1 MGMLKS
7 SLSSGLTKAQKAA
20 ERQKRAARQT
30 AGGGNKSAAAY
41 SAAPAKRHAEE
52 PETVK
57 SESTPVYTAAKKSS
71 SADTP
76 LPSGS
81 HYSSSG
87 SRHSGSHGSLGEVS
101 VYEQRRQQRDAAR
114 KDFWNHTL
122 DLLGTASAQAGRG
135 ITGISVPV
143 EQQLEESRR
152 QIENV
157 RAIREA
163 NARFEAARKPIEWDG
178 RAELISA
185 LEQLD
190 MQSGWEINEEQANAA
205 EQQRQELLAR
215 LREGDLAAG
224 NGVRSGTDADT
235 GRDILE
241 STAKGIAG
249 AGVNAFS
256 NLGQLMAKAD
266 AYTYSENEF
275 LTDWMLGNDL
285 SVMRQARIDAY
296 NDPANQEKWQEID
309 AIADKLD
316 NDAATVLR
324 RAKEGKSIVGE
335 AGVDVAK
342 GVLEAGFDA
351 GLAAVTGG
359 SALVPLAACVYGQS
373 VGTARRAGATLEQ
386 QAAYGLTSAA
396 IEVASEM
403 LFDGVAK
410 IYGAGAADD
419 IVEKLVVELAESDT
433 GRGMLRFLAGAAGEG
448 AEEVVSDLLS
458 PLAEATYRDES
469 LAELYRQLEPSE
481 LLYDYLIGAAIST
494 LASGASTMTGQ
505 RGDASAEYRAN
516 EAEYLN
522 ILERNGLLPPESD
535 KNAAHEG
542 AATDNSEHA
551 SFVQDSA
558 ISQVSDANAPL
569 YETDAEEY
577 IRWSKAVGLNEA
589 VKSLAE
595 YEDIKY
601 NDSPRFELLQRYTG
615 DVESGWISP
624 LIGFSGYEELYNRT
638 QNEIVGQTTVSGLV
652 ITGQSRHFLQRLI
665 GTMQDPKIY
674 KEEHRVI
681 RRSGV
686 ELEDIIKAVTTGTP
700 RPIKHFQN
708 GASQLFLSPKC
719 KVSINPETGMLIQ
732 CSFYEE

>member
-1 MGMLKS
+1 MGTLKS
-7 SLSSGLTKAQKAA
+7 SLSSGLAKGQKAA
-20 ERQKRAARQT
+20 EKQKRKGQQT
-30 AGGGNKSAAAY
+30 AGGGKKSAAAY

-71 SADTP
+71 SANAAVA
-76 LPSGS
+76 SS
-81 HYSSSG
+81 MHYSSSG
-87 SRHSGSHGSLGEVS
+87 SKHGGSHGSLGEVS
-101 VYEQRRQQRDAAR
+101 VYEQRRQQRAAAR

-163 NARFEAARKPIEWDG
+163 NARFEATRKPIEWDG

-224 NGVRSGTDADT
+224 NGERSGTDADT

-275 LTDWMLGNDL
+275 LTDWMLGNDP

-296 NDPANQEKWQEID
+296 NDPANQEKWREID
-309 AIADKLD
+309 AIADRLD

-324 RAKEGKSIVGE
+324 RAKEGKSIAGE
-335 AGVDVAK
+335 AGV
-342 GVLEAGFDA
+342 
-351 GLAAVTGG
+351 
-359 SALVPLAACVYGQS
+359 
-373 VGTARRAGATLEQ
+373 
-386 QAAYGLTSAA
+386 
-396 IEVASEM
+396 
-403 LFDGVAK
+403 
-410 IYGAGAADD
+410 D

-481 LLYDYLIGAAIST
+481 VLYDYLIGAAIST
-494 LASGASTMTGQ
+494 LASGASAATRQSGE
-505 RGDASAEYRAN
+505 ASPEYRAN

-522 ILERNGLLPPESD
+522 ILERNGLLPPESS

-542 AATDNSEHA
+542 AAEDSEQNVESRSLSQHKISGLSGLDAAEDEGSSSALHTYHDPIREKIGSAFQSHPKAMSKILKTLEHRGIEVEYRPGSMSYSPNSESGKPGKLIMDPDA
-551 SFVQDSA
+551 SYSA
-558 ISQVSDANAPL
+558 WLHELQHLAD
-569 YETDAEEY
+569 D
-577 IRWSKAVGLNEA
+577 EA
-589 VKSLAE
+589 
-595 YEDIKY
+595 
-601 NDSPRFELLQRYTG
+601 
-615 DVESGWISP
+615 SGWQGMHI
-624 LIGFSGYEELYNRT
+624 LAADQMRALEFEERAYRLEIDFAKKNGYSKIAKRLERLLFERRQEILGT
-638 QNEIVGQTTVSGLV
+638 QRNNK
-652 ITGQSRHFLQRLI
+652 QSQ
-665 GTMQDPKIY
+665 
-674 KEEHRVI
+674 
-681 RRSGV
+681 
-686 ELEDIIKAVTTGTP
+686 A
-700 RPIKHFQN
+700 
-708 GASQLFLSPKC
+708 
-719 KVSINPETGMLIQ
+719 
-732 CSFYEE
+732 

>member
-275 LTDWMLGNDL
+275 LTDWMLGNDP

-359 SALVPLAACVYGQS
+359 SALVPLAARVYGQS

-494 LASGASTMTGQ
+494 LASGASTMCL
-505 RGDASAEYRAN
+505 RGKHHDRA
-516 EAEYLN
+516 ARRCKCG
-522 ILERNGLLPPESD
+522 IPGKRSG
-535 KNAAHEG
+535 
-542 AATDNSEHA
+542 
-551 SFVQDSA
+551 
-558 ISQVSDANAPL
+558 ISQHSRAKRSASSG
-569 YETDAEEY
+569 E
-577 IRWSKAVGLNEA
+577 RQKRR
-589 VKSLAE
+589 
-595 YEDIKY
+595 
-601 NDSPRFELLQRYTG
+601 PRRG
-615 DVESGWISP
+615 G
-624 LIGFSGYEELYNRT
+624 NR
-638 QNEIVGQTTVSGLV
+638 
-652 ITGQSRHFLQRLI
+652 
-665 GTMQDPKIY
+665 
-674 KEEHRVI
+674 
-681 RRSGV
+681 
-686 ELEDIIKAVTTGTP
+686 
-700 RPIKHFQN
+700 
-708 GASQLFLSPKC
+708 
-719 KVSINPETGMLIQ
+719 
-732 CSFYEE
+732 

>member
-1 MGMLKS
+1 MGTLKS
-7 SLSSGLTKAQKAA
+7 SLSSGLAKGQKAA
-20 ERQKRAARQT
+20 EKQKRKGQQT
-30 AGGGNKSAAAY
+30 AGGGKKSAAAY

-71 SADTP
+71 SADALT
-76 LPSGS
+76 SGT

-87 SRHSGSHGSLGEVS
+87 NRHSGSHGSLGEVS
-101 VYEQRRQQRDAAR
+101 VYEQRRQQRDEAR
-114 KDFWNHTL
+114 ADFWNHTW
-122 DLLGTASAQAGRG
+122 DLLGTAATHAERG

-143 EQQLEESRR
+143 EQQIEESRR

-224 NGVRSGTDADT
+224 NGMRSGTDVDT
-235 GRDILE
+235 GRDVVE
-241 STAKGIAG
+241 GTAKGIAG
-249 AGVNAFS
+249 AGVNLVS
-256 NLGQLMAKAD
+256 NLGKLLEKTD
-266 AYTYSENEF
+266 AYF
-275 LTDWMLGNDL
+275 WKPTDWLSDL
-285 SVMRQARIDAY
+285 VHGQEPGTTRQSRIDAY
-296 NDPANQEKWQEID
+296 NNPESQEKWQDID
-309 AIADKLD
+309 AIADSLD
-316 NDAATVLR
+316 NDAAAVLR

-335 AGVDVAK
+335 MGVDVAK

-359 SALVPLAACVYGQS
+359 SALVPMAARVYGQS
-373 VGTARRAGATLEQ
+373 VGTARRAGATPEQ

-433 GRGMLRFLAGAAGEG
+433 GRSMLRFLAGAAGEG

-469 LAELYRQLEPSE
+469 LAVLYRQLEPE
-481 LLYDYLIGAAIST
+481 DLLYDYLIGAAIST
-494 LASGASTMTGQ
+494 LASGASAATRQSGE
-505 RGDASAEYRAN
+505 ASAEYRAN

-522 ILERNGLLPPESD
+522 LLERKGLLPPESS
-535 KNAAHEG
+535 KNAAPVGTAEDGEQNAESRSLSQHKISGLSGLDAAEDEG
-542 AATDNSEHA
+542 SSSALHTYHDPIREKIGSAFQSHPKAMSKILKSLEHRGIEVAYRPGSMSYSPNSESGKPGKLIMDPDA
-551 SFVQDSA
+551 SYSA
-558 ISQVSDANAPL
+558 WLHELQHLAD
-569 YETDAEEY
+569 D
-577 IRWSKAVGLNEA
+577 EA
-589 VKSLAE
+589 
-595 YEDIKY
+595 
-601 NDSPRFELLQRYTG
+601 
-615 DVESGWISP
+615 SGWQGMKILSLP
-624 LIGFSGYEELYNRT
+624 YEELAFEERAYRLEIDFARKNGYSKIAKRLERLLFERRQEILGT
-638 QNEIVGQTTVSGLV
+638 QRNNKQPQE
-652 ITGQSRHFLQRLI
+652 
-665 GTMQDPKIY
+665 
-674 KEEHRVI
+674 
-681 RRSGV
+681 
-686 ELEDIIKAVTTGTP
+686 
-700 RPIKHFQN
+700 
-708 GASQLFLSPKC
+708 
-719 KVSINPETGMLIQ
+719 
-732 CSFYEE
+732 

>member
-1 MGMLKS
+1 MGTLKS
-7 SLSSGLTKAQKAA
+7 SLSSGLAKGQKAA
-20 ERQKRAARQT
+20 EKQKRKGQQT
-30 AGGGNKSAAAY
+30 AGGGKKSAAAY

-71 SADTP
+71 SANAAVA
-76 LPSGS
+76 SS
-81 HYSSSG
+81 MHYSSSG
-87 SRHSGSHGSLGEVS
+87 SKHGGSHGSLGEVS
-101 VYEQRRQQRDAAR
+101 VYEQRRQQRAAAR

-157 RAIREA
+157 RAISEA
-163 NARFEAARKPIEWDG
+163 NARFEATRKPIEWEG

-224 NGVRSGTDADT
+224 NGERSGTDADT

-275 LTDWMLGNDL
+275 LTDWMLGNDP

-296 NDPANQEKWQEID
+296 NDPANQEKWREID
-309 AIADKLD
+309 AIADRLD

-324 RAKEGKSIVGE
+324 RAKEGKSIAGE
-335 AGVDVAK
+335 AGV
-342 GVLEAGFDA
+342 
-351 GLAAVTGG
+351 
-359 SALVPLAACVYGQS
+359 
-373 VGTARRAGATLEQ
+373 
-386 QAAYGLTSAA
+386 
-396 IEVASEM
+396 
-403 LFDGVAK
+403 
-410 IYGAGAADD
+410 D

-481 LLYDYLIGAAIST
+481 VLYDYLIGAAIST
-494 LASGASTMTGQ
+494 LASGASAATRQSGE
-505 RGDASAEYRAN
+505 ASPEYRAN

-522 ILERNGLLPPESD
+522 ILERNGLLPPESS

-542 AATDNSEHA
+542 AAEDSEQNVESRSLSQHKISGLSGLDAAEDEGSSSALHTYHDPIREKIGSAFQSHPKAMSKILKTLEHRGIEVEYRPGSMSYSPNSESGKPGKLIMDPDA
-551 SFVQDSA
+551 SYSA
-558 ISQVSDANAPL
+558 WLHELQHLAD
-569 YETDAEEY
+569 D
-577 IRWSKAVGLNEA
+577 EA
-589 VKSLAE
+589 
-595 YEDIKY
+595 
-601 NDSPRFELLQRYTG
+601 
-615 DVESGWISP
+615 SGWQGMHI
-624 LIGFSGYEELYNRT
+624 LAADQMRALEFEERAYRLEIDFAKKNGYSKIAKRLERLLFERRQEILGT
-638 QNEIVGQTTVSGLV
+638 QRNNK
-652 ITGQSRHFLQRLI
+652 QSQ
-665 GTMQDPKIY
+665 
-674 KEEHRVI
+674 
-681 RRSGV
+681 
-686 ELEDIIKAVTTGTP
+686 A
-700 RPIKHFQN
+700 
-708 GASQLFLSPKC
+708 
-719 KVSINPETGMLIQ
+719 
-732 CSFYEE
+732 

>member
-1 MGMLKS
+1 MAAGIMNSALTIGLRKAKQLAREERRQAVRQTVRSTAALYS
-7 SLSSGLTKAQKAA
+7 SAPEKRRQEAGPITAAKQENTPARTQSGGHKEAYLSLPTGQKAA
-20 ERQKRAARQT
+20 YARELLSHYRSGDLEKQTGKMKAASGRGST
-30 AGGGNKSAAAY
+30 LHISA
-41 SAAPAKRHAEE
+41 
-52 PETVK
+52 
-57 SESTPVYTAAKKSS
+57 
-71 SADTP
+71 
-76 LPSGS
+76 SGS
-81 HYSSSG
+81 KHG
-87 SRHSGSHGSLGEVS
+87 GSHGSLGEVS
-101 VYEQRRQQRDAAR
+101 VYEQRRQQRDEAR
-114 KDFWNHTL
+114 ADFWNHTL
-122 DLLGTASAQAGRG
+122 DLLGTSSEQAGRG

-143 EQQLEESRR
+143 EQQREESRR

-163 NARFEAARKPIEWDG
+163 NARFEATRQPIEWDG

-224 NGVRSGTDADT
+224 NGERSGTDADT

-275 LTDWMLGNDL
+275 LTDWMLGNDP

-296 NDPANQEKWQEID
+296 ESAEAKEYWSSID
-309 AIADKLD
+309 AIADRLD
-316 NDAATVLR
+316 NDAAAVLR
-324 RAKEGKSIVGE
+324 RAKEGKSIIGE

-342 GVLEAGFDA
+342 GVLEMGFDA

-359 SALVPLAACVYGQS
+359 SALVPLAARVYGQS

-386 QAAYGLTSAA
+386 QAAYGLTSAT

-410 IYGAGAADD
+410 IYGAGATDD

-433 GRGMLRFLAGAAGEG
+433 GRSMLRFLAGAAGEG
-448 AEEVVSDLLS
+448 AGEVVSDLLS

-494 LASGASTMTGQ
+494 LASGASAATRQSGE
-505 RGDASAEYRAN
+505 ASAEYRAN
-516 EAEYLN
+516 EAEYFN
-522 ILERNGLLPPESD
+522 ILELNGHLES
-535 KNAAHEG
+535 KNAAPDGTAEDSEQNVESRSLSQHKISGLSGLDAAEDEG
-542 AATDNSEHA
+542 SSSALHTYHDPIREKIGSAFQSHPKAMSKILKTLEHRGIEVEYRPGSMSYSPNSESGKPGKLIMDPDA
-551 SFVQDSA
+551 SYSA
-558 ISQVSDANAPL
+558 WLHELQHLAD
-569 YETDAEEY
+569 D
-577 IRWSKAVGLNEA
+577 EA
-589 VKSLAE
+589 
-595 YEDIKY
+595 
-601 NDSPRFELLQRYTG
+601 
-615 DVESGWISP
+615 SGW
-624 LIGFSGYEELYNRT
+624 
-638 QNEIVGQTTVSGLV
+638 Q
-652 ITGQSRHFLQRLI
+652 
-665 GTMQDPKIY
+665 
-674 KEEHRVI
+674 
-681 RRSGV
+681 
-686 ELEDIIKAVTTGTP
+686 
-700 RPIKHFQN
+700 
-708 GASQLFLSPKC
+708 
-719 KVSINPETGMLIQ
+719 GMHILAAD
-732 CSFYEE
+732 